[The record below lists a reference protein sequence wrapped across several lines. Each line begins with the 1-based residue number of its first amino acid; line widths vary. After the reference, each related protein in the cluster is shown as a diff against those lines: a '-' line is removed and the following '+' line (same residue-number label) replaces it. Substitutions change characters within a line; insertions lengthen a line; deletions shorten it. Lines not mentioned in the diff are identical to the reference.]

1 MIDAVAGFLGVDR
14 EVVEVGDIQQPAVVV
29 DVPLESTPPAESGA
43 PAHQRGDAYKDQ
55 RDNKSAHV
63 EGDYSCSPTSF
74 TMALIDLHGGDEA
87 VRGHTIELLKERGGK
102 TDLSQT
108 EELIIELLQVVDWA
122 KATADKPAYFWE
134 PKKWAE
140 WAKNKYDGR
149 YYKDPNAQ
157 QYVASLYSATSGEA
171 AETYANAYTR
181 DAWAPVISALAGNAV
196 ATAEG
201 AFTSSGHVVNI
212 VNADDSGV
220 TINDPY
226 GLWLKG
232 SGYQITNGAKTVPK
246 LGEADRVTLERRA
259 TTNPELIQVY
269 DRFHST
275 SPPADA
281 GFAAWGQRNFYSW
294 DDVAK
299 VKLGKW
305 ISVLRGR

>member
-140 WAKNKYDGR
+140 
-149 YYKDPNAQ
+149 
-157 QYVASLYSATSGEA
+157 
-171 AETYANAYTR
+171 
-181 DAWAPVISALAGNAV
+181 
-196 ATAEG
+196 
-201 AFTSSGHVVNI
+201 
-212 VNADDSGV
+212 
-220 TINDPY
+220 
-226 GLWLKG
+226 
-232 SGYQITNGAKTVPK
+232 
-246 LGEADRVTLERRA
+246 
-259 TTNPELIQVY
+259 
-269 DRFHST
+269 
-275 SPPADA
+275 
-281 GFAAWGQRNFYSW
+281 
-294 DDVAK
+294 
-299 VKLGKW
+299 
-305 ISVLRGR
+305 